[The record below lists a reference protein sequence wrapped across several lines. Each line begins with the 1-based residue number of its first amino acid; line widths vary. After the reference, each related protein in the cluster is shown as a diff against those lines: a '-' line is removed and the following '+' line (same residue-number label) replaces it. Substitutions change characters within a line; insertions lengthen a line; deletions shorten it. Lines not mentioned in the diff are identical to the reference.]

1 VLKKFLNKN
10 KTSIVDI
17 FSPVT
22 GKYLDLD
29 EVPDPVF
36 SDRMVGEGAA
46 VQPEMSNTIIK
57 SPVNGKIIMM
67 TDTNHAIGI
76 QDENGI
82 ELLIHIGLDTVEL
95 NGKGLKPLISINEE
109 VQLGQP
115 IMEVNVNMIE
125 ESGKNSVIP
134 VVITNMKDNHYKL
147 ITNKLETVEAGN
159 TVLFSV
165 EKSY

>member
-1 VLKKFLNKN
+1 MLKKFLNKN

-165 EKSY
+165 EKS

>member
-1 VLKKFLNKN
+1 MLKKFLNKN

>member
-1 VLKKFLNKN
+1 
-10 KTSIVDI
+10 
-17 FSPVT
+17 
-22 GKYLDLD
+22 
-29 EVPDPVF
+29 
-36 SDRMVGEGAA
+36 MVGEGAA

-57 SPVNGKIIMM
+57 SPVNGKIIML

-165 EKSY
+165 EKS

>member
-165 EKSY
+165 EKS